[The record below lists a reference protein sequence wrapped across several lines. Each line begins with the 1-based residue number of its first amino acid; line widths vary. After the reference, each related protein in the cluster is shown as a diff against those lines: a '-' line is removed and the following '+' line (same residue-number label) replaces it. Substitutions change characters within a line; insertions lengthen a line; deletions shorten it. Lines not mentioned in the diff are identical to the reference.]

1 MVDNIL
7 EATARCIRED
17 GFDGLNTNRVAEVAG
32 VSIGSLYQY
41 FHDRRELTEALLDRI
56 SGDMRQMLSQQ
67 QRLVDIG
74 TLDIRTLARQGIT
87 VMLTFLR
94 SDPVYLELTRN
105 WHRLPMHRLLDP
117 LEQHMLEA
125 ARLYF
130 LRHSGSYPME
140 NLQTRVYVLINSAT
154 FTMVRFISQED
165 STLLR
170 EEDVIDCLVDTIAL
184 SLVHGGRNGGGGSG
198 RSPAEDFFAEA

>member
-1 MVDNIL
+1 
-7 EATARCIRED
+7 RED

-87 VMLTFLR
+87 VMLAFLR
-94 SDPVYLELTRN
+94 SDPV
-105 WHRLPMHRLLDP
+105 
-117 LEQHMLEA
+117 
-125 ARLYF
+125 
-130 LRHSGSYPME
+130 
-140 NLQTRVYVLINSAT
+140 
-154 FTMVRFISQED
+154 
-165 STLLR
+165 
-170 EEDVIDCLVDTIAL
+170 
-184 SLVHGGRNGGGGSG
+184 
-198 RSPAEDFFAEA
+198 